1 MRYLY
6 YIVIRQ
12 VHGFAKAVRPGDR
25 DTRGDGYSLLAVDR
39 YPYAV
44 RGDIV
49 GRSRKDDVMIDRD
62 SPVALHRQIADDLA
76 AALAGHYHPGERL
89 PTESALMIKYGVS
102 RITVRQALATLT
114 VRGLLVR
121 RQGKGTFVAERA
133 PRGEARQSGGFVD
146 ILTAQGLEPETRLL
160 DFAERRADPQIVA
173 RLGLT
178 GDHAL
183 TFRRQYLLDGR
194 PLALTE
200 VWLPPAVALL
210 LDREAAERLSS
221 HALLTERAGLA
232 IGHAELAIRTT
243 ALRDDLAAQLS
254 LPNGSAAL
262 VEERLTY
269 CTAGVPRE
277 HSTLYLHPDACE
289 LQLTIEPGQALAH
302 AVRAPHRAH

>member
-1 MRYLY
+1 MVARD
-6 YIVIRQ
+6 
-12 VHGFAKAVRPGDR
+12 VRAGGGSDR
-25 DTRGDGYSLLAVDR
+25 DR
-39 YPYAV
+39 PE
-44 RGDIV
+44 
-49 GRSRKDDVMIDRD
+49 KDNDVIIDRD

-121 RQGKGTFVAERA
+121 R
-133 PRGEARQSGGFVD
+133 SGGFVD